1 MTGEHFINYLEDPN
15 QLALVNYEEL
25 RTLALAYPYAH
36 NLRYLL
42 AFKAR
47 LEDKPEYPKLLAA
60 AAAYSLDRR
69 RLLALVRTPK
79 VVPAPITPMREEVLE
94 LKPLTDVLQK
104 LELQKQEREVSALAA
119 QALTRDHT
127 LPKPEERPATPPP
140 SRPNKEQLPI
150 EDPYAD
156 WLATFR
162 PTPLVNPDESPSQ
175 NQNPKLNAELQ
186 ETTISTDDV
195 ISAPDASAPSR
206 PAPAPKSLAQQLA
219 ERSVTPNEE
228 VVSETL
234 ARLLARQGHIDRAI
248 AMYKKL
254 SLQYPEKSATFAALI
269 KALKN

>member
-79 VVPAPITPMREEVLE
+79 VVPAPITQMREEVLE

-104 LELQKQEREVSALAA
+104 IELQKQEREASALAA
-119 QALTRDHT
+119 QTLTHDHT
-127 LPKPEERPATPPP
+127 LPKPEERPASPPP

-175 NQNPKLNAELQ
+175 DQIPKPNAGLQ
-186 ETTISTDDV
+186 KIAISTDDD
-195 ISAPDASAPSR
+195 ISTPDASAPSR
-206 PAPAPKSLAQQLA
+206 PTPKSFAQQLA
-219 ERSVTPNEE
+219 ERSVTLNEE

-248 AMYKKL
+248 AVYKKL
-254 SLQYPEKSATFAALI
+254 SLQYPEKSATFAAFI
-269 KALKN
+269 EALKN